1 MVRKSSNSIRYHG
14 SILLASVSVVD
25 LNDVS
30 LNKQVCFYNLI
41 LIVYEEIDAF
51 SRPLCQYFWA
61 VVEY

>member
-1 MVRKSSNSIRYHG
+1 MVRKSSNSIRCTTV
-14 SILLASVSVVD
+14 AFVSVVD

-30 LNKQVCFYNLI
+30 LNKQVCFYN

>member
-1 MVRKSSNSIRYHG
+1 MVRKSSNSIRLYHG
-14 SILLASVSVVD
+14 SILLAFVSVVD

-30 LNKQVCFYNLI
+30 LNKQVCFYN